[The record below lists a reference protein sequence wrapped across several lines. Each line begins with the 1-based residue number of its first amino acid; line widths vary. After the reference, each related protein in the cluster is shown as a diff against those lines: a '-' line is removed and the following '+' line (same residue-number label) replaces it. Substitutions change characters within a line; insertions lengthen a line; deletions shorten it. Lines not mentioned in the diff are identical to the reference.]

1 MIKGNK
7 SRGLGDDIAKIAKF
21 IKADVTVEQLSK
33 IFGYKDCGCSG
44 RQEVLNNPEL
54 LVNKVFYNNN
64 ENKSNNGI

>member
-21 IKADVTVEQLSK
+21 IKADITTEQLLK
-33 IFGYKDCGCSG
+33 IFGKKDCGCSK
-44 RQEVLNNPEL
+44 RQEALNDPEL

-64 ENKSNNGI
+64 ENKSNDGI

>member
-33 IFGYKDCGCSG
+33 IFGYKDCGCSA
-44 RQEVLNNPEL
+44 RQEALNNPEL

-64 ENKSNNGI
+64 ENESSNN

>member
-44 RQEVLNNPEL
+44 RQEALNNPEL